1 MADPLTLGVLG
12 GSALLGLG
20 GSLIQ
25 SSEGRKNLDYQM
37 EKYYSPEAQV
47 RNLAKAGINP
57 AVAFGNQSP
66 VFSSGGQMQMPEA
79 PNFGVGTTALNELG
93 NYMKSLAES

>member
-37 EKYYSPEAQV
+37 EKYYHQEHLKLKGLP
-47 RNLAKAGINP
+47 
-57 AVAFGNQSP
+57 
-66 VFSSGGQMQMPEA
+66 
-79 PNFGVGTTALNELG
+79 
-93 NYMKSLAES
+93 